1 MDAMNQTARMSAVF
15 GEPSGAASVAG
26 VKRAI
31 ADGVIKNSDSVS
43 AVITG
48 SSLKDTKAA
57 IETAGTPMNTFALT
71 NSGLTGPIYFRI
83 YGYKSGAA
91 AGTWRIDNLNIQG
104 GVNGGGSLGT
114 GWYVDSISV
123 NDTTCCTLP

>member
-1 MDAMNQTARMSAVF
+1 MGAVF

-31 ADGVIKNSDSVS
+31 ADGVIKKSDSVS

-48 SSLKDTKAA
+48 DGLKDIKAA

-71 NSGLTGPIYFRI
+71 NSGLTGPVYFLI
-83 YGYKSGAA
+83 YGYKVGARRA
-91 AGTWRIDNLNIQG
+91 L
-104 GVNGGGSLGT
+104 GGS
-114 GWYVDSISV
+114 
-123 NDTTCCTLP
+123 TTKTSRAA